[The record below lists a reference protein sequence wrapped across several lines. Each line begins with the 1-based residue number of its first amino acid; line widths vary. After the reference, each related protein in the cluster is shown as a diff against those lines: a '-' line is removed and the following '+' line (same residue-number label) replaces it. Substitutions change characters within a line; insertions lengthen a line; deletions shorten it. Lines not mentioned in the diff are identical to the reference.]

1 MVLLVVVVVAVVV
14 VVVVVSTSQLQR
26 LTSCPVSANTPQL
39 RNFLNRSQPVRG
51 WGSKGVRYNC
61 CFKTFTAISEE
72 SKHDM
77 VHLNKWKIIYIYIF
91 LFFPVVSCL
100 NTGSLRGF
108 WSIGFPSS
116 KEKNARFI
124 RIYSCRVWSTPNIIY
139 YIIMYRERERDLKTL
154 HVSTLLRKIMEKM
167 DQSCTQK

>member
-1 MVLLVVVVVAVVV
+1 MVLLVVLLV

-26 LTSCPVSANTPQL
+26 LTSSPVSANTPQL
-39 RNFLNRSQPVRG
+39 RNFLNRSSQPVKG

-77 VHLNKWKIIYIYIF
+77 VHLNKWKIIHIYKYIYIYI
-91 LFFPVVSCL
+91 LSFFRGVSCL

-139 YIIMYRERERDLKTL
+139 YI
-154 HVSTLLRKIMEKM
+154 
-167 DQSCTQK
+167 

>member
-1 MVLLVVVVVAVVV
+1 MCEVQLL
-14 VVVVVSTSQLQR
+14 LQNIYSNIR
-26 LTSCPVSANTPQL
+26 RIKT
-39 RNFLNRSQPVRG
+39 
-51 WGSKGVRYNC
+51 WHGSFEQMENHSY
-61 CFKTFTAISEE
+61 
-72 SKHDM
+72 
-77 VHLNKWKIIYIYIF
+77 IYIYIHI
-91 LFFPVVSCL
+91 LAFFPGVSCL

-167 DQSCTQK
+167 DQSCTQKWQNVSPKTIHLRIYIKLYIGSVCNIVIDYNLMDSQCTPNMSPENGHVSP